1 MVWFVAP
8 CEMMSNLD
16 FIYPTG
22 KVFYMELDGAGE
34 HPVMHFGMTGMLH
47 VQALLS
53 CTYYH
58 KPDPSFCSISR
69 LEISRQPTTE
79 KLLMILMLNGRHGG

>member
-1 MVWFVAP
+1 
-8 CEMMSNLD
+8 
-16 FIYPTG
+16 
-22 KVFYMELDGAGE
+22 MELDGAGE

-58 KPDPSFCSISR
+58 KPDPSICSISR
-69 LEISRQPTTE
+69 LEISHQSTTE
-79 KLLMILMLNGRHGG
+79 KLLMFLILSGRRGG